1 MNHPEYFGQPKP
13 VFLAFDLDAA
23 MRNMHIHQDIM
34 QTGKLRRMFSYFT
47 DTKTFERGQK
57 RSYLQAQQL
66 MARALLYMDSWEF
79 VNSIDLEEDFHIQN
93 SIANMHIWLLYQRL
107 RDFSENKFAYQLK
120 EELIDQFNAMVNREM
135 DDVDVLRRFKK
146 IEELDNYL

>member
-1 MNHPEYFGQPKP
+1 
-13 VFLAFDLDAA
+13 
-23 MRNMHIHQDIM
+23 
-34 QTGKLRRMFSYFT
+34 MFSYFT